1 MDRWMAGIVT
11 LGSIKCLLCT
21 RSYFLSLT
29 FCFSS
34 TAAQIP
40 TLHAARTKEIS
51 DLKVDGRSEKF
62 DNLKS
67 ITLK

>member
-1 MDRWMAGIVT
+1 MLAVHQIP
-11 LGSIKCLLCT
+11 
-21 RSYFLSLT
+21 FPPLT

-34 TAAQIP
+34 IAPQIP

-67 ITLK
+67 ITPK